1 MDYAAVRHN
10 MVESQIRTNRVTD
23 ARIVAAMDELPRE
36 RFVPKQ
42 LRGIAYVD
50 EDLDLGGGRSL
61 MEPVVFARLVQ
72 LAQIASTDVVL
83 DIGCATGYS
92 AAVLSRLAST
102 VVALESDADL
112 ANRATGLLAELGV
125 DNVALV
131 SGPLNA
137 GYASQGPYHVIMLE
151 GSVQE
156 VPDALCKQLAEGG
169 RLVALVEGADGIGR
183 GTVVTRVAGGF
194 SKRVAFDGAVRPLPG
209 FARKP
214 AFVF

>member
-1 MDYAAVRHN
+1 MDYAAARHN
-10 MVESQIRTNRVTD
+10 MVESQIRTNRVND
-23 ARIVAAMDELPRE
+23 SRIIAAMAALPRE
-36 RFVPKQ
+36 LFVPKQ

-50 EDLDLGGGRSL
+50 EDIDLGGGRSL

-72 LAQIASTDVVL
+72 LAQIAPTDVVL

-92 AAVLSRLAST
+92 AAVLSHLAST
-102 VVALESDADL
+102 VVALEADSDL

-131 SGPLNA
+131 AGPLNA
-137 GYASQGPYHVIMLE
+137 GYASQGPYNAIILE

-156 VPDALCKQLAEGG
+156 VPAGLCEQLAEGG
-169 RLVALVEGADGIGR
+169 RLVAVIEGEDGIGR
-183 GTVVTRVAGGF
+183 GTVITRIGGGF
-194 SKRVAFDGAVRPLPG
+194 SRRAAFDANVGPLPG